1 MSTVAVPLCS
11 APTSRVAVARCRAS
25 ASRAGPGGA
34 APAPAPAVAGS
45 GARGAGLRAG
55 ARGSA
60 RLHSSSRA
68 FALGSPG
75 AHVPGLASASSR
87 ASSVLPRAASA
98 GDAPRSQVATSV
110 FNVATEK
117 LPGGDNLTNEGILG
131 FFIAGILGLYLGSV
145 AIRTFAVMIGFAF
158 TGFKYV
164 VMGIS
169 LVLLGVAA
177 S

>member
-1 MSTVAVPLCS
+1 MAAMSATS
-11 APTSRVAVARCRAS
+11 ALGGLGVGSGVRRQWGKAGISTGARARAATGARAGVYATLGEEKVGAITPSRGAFTAAALAFGPGTGQMKTSPRGSKLVARAKTQGP
-25 ASRAGPGGA
+25 ATPLAGN
-34 APAPAPAVAGS
+34 
-45 GARGAGLRAG
+45 
-55 ARGSA
+55 
-60 RLHSSSRA
+60 
-68 FALGSPG
+68 
-75 AHVPGLASASSR
+75 
-87 ASSVLPRAASA
+87 
-98 GDAPRSQVATSV
+98 V
-110 FNVATEK
+110 FNIATEK

>member
-1 MSTVAVPLCS
+1 MAAMSATS
-11 APTSRVAVARCRAS
+11 ALGGLGVVSGVRRQWGKAGISTGARARAATGARAGVYATLGEEKVGAITPSRGAFTAAALALGHKTSPVRGSKVVARAK
-25 ASRAGPGGA
+25 AQGPA
-34 APAPAPAVAGS
+34 TP
-45 GARGAGLRAG
+45 
-55 ARGSA
+55 
-60 RLHSSSRA
+60 
-68 FALGSPG
+68 
-75 AHVPGLASASSR
+75 LASN
-87 ASSVLPRAASA
+87 
-98 GDAPRSQVATSV
+98 V
-110 FNVATEK
+110 FNIATEK